1 MIHKVFTI
9 ALLLFVA
16 RISHATAQDKL
27 DHKYKEFDFWI
38 GEWDVY
44 KNGTDSIVG
53 KSKIERIIDGKA
65 IKESYHSTTSK
76 YHGTSLNKYNPK
88 TDQWEQFWV
97 DNGGLTLHIKGN
109 LENGKMILQNEVIT
123 KEETLSNKIKWQ
135 KNEDGTVRQTWYQSK
150 DQGKTWTAVFD
161 GKYRKKERSRS

>member
-9 ALLLFVA
+9 VLLILVGT
-16 RISHATAQDKL
+16 SHAIAQDKL

-44 KNGTDSIVG
+44 KKGTDTIVG
-53 KSKIERIIDGKA
+53 KSKIESIVDGKV
-65 IKESYHSTTSK
+65 IKETYHSTTSK
-76 YHGTSLNKYNPK
+76 YNGTSLNKYNPR

-97 DNGGLTLHIKGN
+97 DNGGLTLLIKGN
-109 LENGKMILQNEVIT
+109 LEDNNMILQNEIAS
-123 KEETLSNKIKWQ
+123 KEGTLSNKIKWQ

-150 DQGKTWTAVFD
+150 DQGKNWTAVFD
-161 GKYRKKERSRS
+161 GHYKPRVND